1 MTHAAVRGTR
11 AAADEAAASRWP
23 VVRVVSAEQAAAA
36 DMATISAGTPSRAL
50 MQRAGAAAA
59 AEIARAYAG
68 RLPNGVHVCCG
79 PGNNGGDGWVVARA
93 LAAAGVSVTVAA
105 IGETRTD
112 DARAERALAEPHVG
126 VLGRWGAPD
135 APEPHAGIVVDALLG
150 TGASGEP
157 RGAAG
162 AAIRAIAERRA
173 SGAVVVALDVPSGI
187 NADSGAVTL
196 AVRADLTTT
205 FGGMKRGLLVARG
218 HAGRIVVLDI
228 GLSHEGDGRASTR
241 LVTAPWV
248 HAHVPAIAPDANK
261 GTRGKLVIVGGHTGM
276 AGAPML
282 AARAAMRSGIGMV
295 RLSVARENLAIVQT
309 ALPEAL
315 AGVWPGEGAQDMD
328 DAITAWADAVLIGPG
343 LGHGPD
349 SRRLV
354 ERVLSAWR
362 GPVVLDADALN
373 VFAGD
378 TSALG
383 ALLDDRPALLTPHPV
398 EFARLSGVRLDDVLA
413 QRFEVGLA
421 LAQRTHAA
429 VLLKGVPTV
438 ITGMDGTVLVSAA
451 GTPALA
457 TAGSGDLL
465 GGIAATL
472 LAQTDDAQAAGACA
486 AWVHGRAA
494 ELAADSNS
502 DLGIAR
508 GLTHRGAH
516 DLAPRVTRG
525 ITLGDIERA
534 ISLVWSAHVDQPAYP
549 VLAELPA
556 LTP

>member
-1 MTHAAVRGTR
+1 MTDAAVHGTR

-23 VVRVVSAEQAAAA
+23 VVPVVSAKQSAAG
-36 DMATISAGTPSRAL
+36 DSATISAGTPSRAL

-59 AEIARAYAG
+59 AEIARAYG
-68 RLPNGVHVCCG
+68 ERLHRGVHICCG

-93 LAAAGVSVTVAA
+93 LATTGVSVTVSAT
-105 IGETRTD
+105 GETRTG
-112 DARAERALAEPHVG
+112 DARAERALAEPHVRVIPG
-126 VLGRWGAPD
+126 TDAPD
-135 APEPHAGIVVDALLG
+135 ALALHAGIVVDALLG

-157 RGAAG
+157 RGAVG
-162 AAIRAIAERRA
+162 AAIQAMADRRA
-173 SGAVVVALDVPSGI
+173 QGAVVVALDVPSGV
-187 NADSGAVTL
+187 NADSGAATL

-218 HAGRIVVLDI
+218 HAGRIVVVDI
-228 GLSHEGDGRASTR
+228 GLSHDGADGAGAQ
-241 LVTAPWV
+241 LVTARWV
-248 HAHVPAIAPDANK
+248 HAHVPPIAADANK
-261 GTRGKLVIVGGHTGM
+261 GTRRKLVIVGGHTGM
-276 AGAPML
+276 AGAAML

-295 RLSVARENLAIVQT
+295 RLIVARDNLPIVQT

-328 DAITAWADAVLIGPG
+328 DAITAWADTVLIGPG

-354 ERVLSAWR
+354 ERVLRAWR
-362 GPVVLDADALN
+362 GPVVVDADALN

-378 TSALG
+378 AAALG
-383 ALLDDRPALLTPHPV
+383 ALLQGRPALLTPHPV
-398 EFARLSGVRLDDVLA
+398 EFSRLSGVGVSDVLA
-413 QRFEVGLA
+413 QRFEVGAA
-421 LAQRTHAA
+421 LAAHTHAA

-438 ITGMDGTVLVSAA
+438 ITGTDGQSFVSAA

-472 LAQTDDAQAAGACA
+472 LAQMGDAPAAGACA

-494 ELAADSNS
+494 ELAAC
-502 DLGIAR
+502 AR
-508 GLTHRGAH
+508 PEPEREVA
-516 DLAPRVTRG
+516 RG
-525 ITLGDIERA
+525 ITLVDIEHA
-534 ISLVWSAHVDQPAYP
+534 ISRVWSEPVAQPAYP
-549 VLAELPA
+549 VLAELSA
-556 LTP
+556 ITP

>member
-1 MTHAAVRGTR
+1 MRGTR

-23 VVRVVSAEQAAAA
+23 VVPVVPVVPVLSAAQAAAA
-36 DMATISAGTPSRAL
+36 DTATIAAGTPSRAL

-59 AEIARAYAG
+59 AEIARAYGA
-68 RLPNGVHVCCG
+68 RLRQGVHICCG

-93 LAAAGVSVTVAA
+93 LAAAGVGVTVSATGA
-105 IGETRTD
+105 TRTG
-112 DARAERALAEPHVG
+112 DARAERTLAEPHVS
-126 VLGRWGAPD
+126 VLPGADTPD
-135 APEPHAGIVVDALLG
+135 APTLHAGIVVDALLG

-157 RGAAG
+157 RGAVG
-162 AAIRAIAERRA
+162 AVIRAMAERRER
-173 SGAVVVALDVPSGI
+173 GAVVVALDVPSGV
-187 NADSGAVTL
+187 NADSGAATL

-218 HAGRIVVLDI
+218 HAGRIVVVDI
-228 GLSHEGDGRASTR
+228 GLSPEGADSAGAR
-241 LVTAPWV
+241 LVTARWV

-261 GTRGKLVIVGGHTGM
+261 GTRRKLVIVGGHSGM
-276 AGAPML
+276 AGAAML

-295 RLSVARENLAIVQT
+295 RLIVARENLAIVQT

-328 DAITAWADAVLIGPG
+328 DAITAWADTVLIGPG

-354 ERVLSAWR
+354 ERVLCDWR

-373 VFAGD
+373 AFAGD
-378 TSALG
+378 AGALG
-383 ALLDDRPALLTPHPV
+383 ALLDGRPALLTPHPV
-398 EFARLSGVRLDDVLA
+398 EFARLSGVPVSDVLA
-413 QRFEVGLA
+413 QRFEVGAA
-421 LAQRTHAA
+421 LAGRAHAA

-438 ITGMDGTVLVSAA
+438 ITGTDGHSLVSGA

-472 LAQTDDAQAAGACA
+472 LAQTGDAHAAGACA

-494 ELAADSNS
+494 ELAAYA
-502 DLGIAR
+502 GPQR
-508 GLTHRGAH
+508 G
-516 DLAPRVTRG
+516 VVRG
-525 ITLGDIERA
+525 ITLVDIEHA
-534 ISLVWSAHVDQPAYP
+534 ISRVWSEPVQQPAYP

-556 LTP
+556 ITP

>member
-1 MTHAAVRGTR
+1 MTDAAVRGTR

-23 VVRVVSAEQAAAA
+23 VVHVVSAEQAAAA
-36 DMATISAGTPSRAL
+36 DTATISAGTPSRAL

-59 AEIARAYAG
+59 AEIARAFAG
-68 RLPNGVHVCCG
+68 RLRHGVLVCCG
-79 PGNNGGDGWVVARA
+79 PGNNGGDGWVLARA
-93 LAAAGVSVTVAA
+93 LAAAGVNVSVSP

-112 DARAERALAEPHVG
+112 DARAERALAESHAG
-126 VLGRWGAPD
+126 VLASAGALDPLKR
-135 APEPHAGIVVDALLG
+135 HAGIVVDALLG

-157 RGAAG
+157 RGAVG
-162 AAIRAIAERRA
+162 AAIRTIAERRA
-173 SGAVVVALDVPSGI
+173 SGAVVVALDVPSGV
-187 NADSGAVTL
+187 NADSGAATL

-205 FGGMKRGLLVARG
+205 FGSMKRGLLVARG

-228 GLSHEGDGRASTR
+228 GLSHEGDDRGGAR

-248 HAHVPAIAPDANK
+248 RAHVPAIAPDANK
-261 GTRGKLVIVGGHTGM
+261 GTRRKLVIVGGHTGM

-282 AARAAMRSGIGMV
+282 AARAALRSGIGMV

-315 AGVWPGEGAQDMD
+315 AGVWPGEGAQDME
-328 DAITAWADAVLIGPG
+328 DAITTWADAVLIGPG
-343 LGHGPD
+343 LGHGPE

-354 ERVLSAWR
+354 ERVLRAWR

-378 TSALG
+378 AG
-383 ALLDDRPALLTPHPV
+383 AMGVLLDGRPALLTPHPV
-398 EFARLSGVRLDDVLA
+398 EFARLAGVRVDDVLA
-413 QRFEVGLA
+413 QRFAVGAA
-421 LAQRTHAA
+421 LAARTHAA

-438 ITGMDGTVLVSAA
+438 ITGTEGTTYVSAA

-472 LAQTDDAQAAGACA
+472 LAQTGDAHAAGACA

-494 ELAADSNS
+494 ELAAGRDSN
-502 DLGIAR
+502 
-508 GLTHRGAH
+508 
-516 DLAPRVTRG
+516 RG
-525 ITLGDIERA
+525 ITLVDIERA
-534 ISLVWSAHVDQPAYP
+534 ISRVWSDHVEQPVYP

-556 LTP
+556 LMP